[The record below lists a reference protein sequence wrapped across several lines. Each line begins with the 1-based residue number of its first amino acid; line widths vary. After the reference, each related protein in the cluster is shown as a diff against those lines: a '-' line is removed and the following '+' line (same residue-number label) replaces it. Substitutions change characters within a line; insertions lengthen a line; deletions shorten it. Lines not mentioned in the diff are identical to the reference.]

1 MLLVASVTHSC
12 GQFILVAPVVECD
25 KKSVLQKVASQMD
38 KVNFHKGPLFHLWD
52 VVRMKVN
59 VGKSSPPQQNRSS
72 TIYSPQTP
80 RSVNFHSHDPCPTL
94 WPPLLP

>member
-52 VVRMKVN
+52 VV
-59 VGKSSPPQQNRSS
+59 
-72 TIYSPQTP
+72 
-80 RSVNFHSHDPCPTL
+80 
-94 WPPLLP
+94 